1 MNKLLY
7 HFLYVSTWLLSL
19 LPLSLLYIFS
29 DIVFVFIYYI
39 FGYRK
44 RIVWENLKNSFPNKN
59 DEELRKIA
67 RNFYLYFCD
76 NFVET
81 IKLLTM
87 SQKEMR
93 RRFVYENCDLLD
105 DYYEQDK
112 NLILY
117 LGHYGN
123 WEWLTFA
130 KTAQAC
136 RHPDFLP
143 YSVYHPLESKVFD
156 KFYLKLRSKS
166 GSVLLPQNKVLR
178 KLIEIKKSKEKAF
191 FCFISDQGTGW
202 PNMYFWMQFLNQET
216 APIVGPERI
225 AKQTGY
231 PVLYIDVTRVKR
243 GYYTGKFM
251 VISEDA
257 RDLPEFELTKKYMR
271 LLEQTIVRNPSYWLW
286 THKRWK
292 RKRKDMPENLAQK
305 INC

>member
-1 MNKLLY
+1 MDKLLY
-7 HFLYVSTWLLSL
+7 GIAWLFSL
-19 LPLSLLYIFS
+19 LPLRLLYVFS
-29 DIVFVFIYYI
+29 DVMFVFTFYV

-44 RIVWENLKNSFPNKN
+44 KVVWENLQNSFPEKSD
-59 DEELRKIA
+59 DELYKIA
-67 RNFYLYFCD
+67 RDFYLYFCD

-87 SQKEMR
+87 TKEEMR
-93 RRFVYENCDLLD
+93 KRFVYENCDLLD

-130 KTAQAC
+130 KSAHVC
-136 RHPDFLP
+136 RHPDFTP
-143 YSVYHPLESKVFD
+143 YSVYHPLESRAFD

-166 GSVLLPQNKVLR
+166 GSVLVPQNRVLR
-178 KLIEIKKSKEKAF
+178 TLIEMQRSGKKGF
-191 FCFISDQGTGW
+191 FCFIADQGTGW

-225 AKQTGY
+225 AKQTGF

-243 GYYTGKFM
+243 GYYTAKF
-251 VISEDA
+251 VLISEDA
-257 RDLPEFELTKKYMR
+257 REWPEFDLTKKYMH
-271 LLEQTIVRNPSYWLW
+271 LLENTIVRNPPYWLW

-305 INC
+305 INS